1 MQWKLTFK
9 QLFTNTAVHLTLSTA
24 STSNHNHNF
33 IVSIYSVSDLMHCT
47 WPSDLTIHYLHVTY
61 PHVKS
66 FSFSYWKGCPLHCI
80 HWLLNFISYLLTFK
94 DKGHCCTSLPLDQ
107 EKSDLTSGGI
117 LAAFNKIG
125 WTANNYPKGRGK
137 YIESSSISQQ
147 SLKQSLIQHT
157 CCWYMQG
164 CALRKIEGCLVL
176 WTCQI

>member
-66 FSFSYWKGCPLHCI
+66 FSFSHWKGCPLHCI
-80 HWLLNFISYLLTFK
+80 HWLLNFTSYLLTFK

-125 WTANNYPKGRGK
+125 WTAN
-137 YIESSSISQQ
+137 
-147 SLKQSLIQHT
+147 IQRVEVNTLRALVSVSNHWSTVWYNKHVVDT
-157 CCWYMQG
+157 CMYKM
-164 CALRKIEGCLVL
+164 
-176 WTCQI
+176 

>member
-1 MQWKLTFK
+1 MKAYFQAALYKYSCTLNLVNSF
-9 QLFTNTAVHLTLSTA
+9 HLQPQPQFYSFNL
-24 STSNHNHNF
+24 
-33 IVSIYSVSDLMHCT
+33 YSVSDLMHCT

-66 FSFSYWKGCPLHCI
+66 FSFSHWKGCPLHCI

>member
-66 FSFSYWKGCPLHCI
+66 FSFSHWKGCPLHCI
-80 HWLLNFISYLLTFK
+80 HWLLNFTRYLLTVK

-117 LAAFNKIG
+117 LATFNKIG
-125 WTANNYPKGRGK
+125 WTAN
-137 YIESSSISQQ
+137 
-147 SLKQSLIQHT
+147 IQRVEVNTLRALVSVSNHWSTVWYNKHVVDT
-157 CCWYMQG
+157 CMYKM
-164 CALRKIEGCLVL
+164 
-176 WTCQI
+176 

>member
-47 WPSDLTIHYLHVTY
+47 WPSDLTIHYLVHVTY

-66 FSFSYWKGCPLHCI
+66 FSFSHWKGCPLHCI
-80 HWLLNFISYLLTFK
+80 HWLLNFTSYLLTFK

-107 EKSDLTSGGI
+107 EKSDLTSGEI

-125 WTANNYPKGRGK
+125 WTAN
-137 YIESSSISQQ
+137 
-147 SLKQSLIQHT
+147 IQRVEVNTLRALVSVSNHWSMVWYNKHVVDT
-157 CCWYMQG
+157 CMYKM
-164 CALRKIEGCLVL
+164 
-176 WTCQI
+176 

>member
-9 QLFTNTAVHLTLSTA
+9 QLFTNTAVRLTFSTA

-33 IVSIYSVSDLMHCT
+33 TLSIYSVSDLMHCT

-66 FSFSYWKGCPLHCI
+66 FSFSHWKGCPLHCI

-107 EKSDLTSGGI
+107 EKSDLTSGGNWQPSI
-117 LAAFNKIG
+117 KLAG
-125 WTANNYPKGRGK
+125 
-137 YIESSSISQQ
+137 QQ
-147 SLKQSLIQHT
+147 NIQRVEVNTLRALVSVSNHWGTVWYNIHVVDT
-157 CCWYMQG
+157 CMYKM
-164 CALRKIEGCLVL
+164 
-176 WTCQI
+176 